1 MDDSGIFETVD
12 EDMEDLKENYFPQ
25 GDSNKDKKHKLI

>member
-25 GDSNKDKKHKLI
+25 ADLKV